1 MSLFCQSDL
10 QNTEL
15 LESFKL
21 LKQICFFSVTGHA
34 DGSVRFWDTSTNCM
48 QALCRVRTQKLFEKN
63 KSGKVEGGPATE
75 DDPYAITGITLSPDC
90 KNLLLTGQSAQ
101 VSNYVG
107 NKSSSLIASLSK
119 KLKIYPCRSK

>member
-1 MSLFCQSDL
+1 MISSNQDYYLSCQHVFYYIISL
-10 QNTEL
+10 
-15 LESFKL
+15 
-21 LKQICFFSVTGHA
+21 VTGHA

-90 KNLLLTGQSAQ
+90 KSLLLAGQSAQ
-101 VSNYVG
+101 VSQWFGKLFKYPF
-107 NKSSSLIASLSK
+107 KSIELAMI
-119 KLKIYPCRSK
+119 